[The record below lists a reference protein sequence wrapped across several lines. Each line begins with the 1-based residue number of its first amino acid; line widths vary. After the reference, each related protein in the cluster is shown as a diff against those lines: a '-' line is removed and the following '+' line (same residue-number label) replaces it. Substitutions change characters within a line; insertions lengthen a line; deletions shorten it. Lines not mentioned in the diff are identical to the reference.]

1 MLFNEQKTA
10 QMAVYFLKQQG
21 GKMNKLK
28 LMKLLYLAERE
39 SLLRHGMSMTGDYV
53 VSMDHGMVLS
63 KTLDLARETAIDAHQ
78 DGWYAMIAR
87 NGQYDLELTSSSH
100 HSDLDELS
108 QADRGILKDIW
119 DRFGPMDQWTI
130 RHHTHTLP
138 EWKNPHGTSISVPP
152 KELLKILGYSENEA
166 EELSKQREKEE
177 MVDETFQSL

>member
-10 QMAVYFLKQQG
+10 QMAVYFLKQQD

-39 SLLRHGMSMTGDYV
+39 SLLRYGMSMTGDYV

-63 KTLDLARETAIDAHQ
+63 KTLDLARETAIDAHP

-87 NGQYDLELTSSSH
+87 HGQYDLELTSSSH
-100 HSDLDELS
+100 DTELDELS

-119 DRFGPMDQWTI
+119 DRFGHMDQWTI
-130 RHHTHTLP
+130 RNHTHTLP

-152 KELLKILGYSENEA
+152 KDLLKILGYSESEA

-177 MVDETFQSL
+177 MVDETFQSR

>member
-10 QMAVYFLKQQG
+10 QMAVYFLKQQD

-39 SLLRHGMSMTGDYV
+39 SLHRYGMSMTGDYV

-63 KTLDLARETAIDAHQ
+63 KTLDLARETAIDAHP

-87 NGQYDLELTSSSH
+87 HGQYDLELTSSSH
-100 HSDLDELS
+100 DTELDELS
-108 QADRGILKDIW
+108 QADHGILKDIW
-119 DRFGPMDQWTI
+119 DHFGHMDEWTI

-138 EWKNPHGTSISVPP
+138 EWENPHGTSIPVPL
-152 KELLKILGYSENEA
+152 KNLLKILGYSESEA
-166 EELSKQREKEE
+166 EALSKQREKEE